1 MEISSRM
8 KNLLNT
14 MNLIMNDKIPER
26 DINYWEWNSGVGL
39 FGVSEAYERTND
51 ADYIKFIRE
60 WFDKNGGDDRYR
72 GSVNCV
78 IPCYA
83 ALTLYRA
90 DRDERCLSVCDEYAD
105 WAQNVSIK
113 TKNGGIAHV
122 WSIGG
127 IEDYKN
133 QLWADSV
140 FMAGMFLILY
150 AMETGNENLLNFAEN
165 QVKIHIESL
174 YDGEC
179 ELFCH
184 GYHAVLNKRLGGH
197 WGRGNGWIAAAL
209 AKILATGAYKGKNS
223 VFEKSFVGLMQRAY
237 SLKCDDGMLRTLLDE
252 EQSYKEA
259 TASMLFGYAASVGC
273 EIGLLDKT
281 FLKWS
286 EDILTA
292 LEFNDDGTVKY
303 CSGGTDCFLD
313 NKKYFDVPY
322 IKSNYADGI
331 TLMFLSRFI

>member
-122 WSIGG
+122 DKKGNVAVSQIVDSDDFDACCLASELHAALQGVLGQGEDAAVRFQSIKLL
-127 IEDYKN
+127 EVVLY
-133 QLWADSV
+133 
-140 FMAGMFLILY
+140 LITEKVWHL
-150 AMETGNENLLNFAEN
+150 
-165 QVKIHIESL
+165 
-174 YDGEC
+174 D
-179 ELFCH
+179 
-184 GYHAVLNKRLGGH
+184 HAVAFLRFR
-197 WGRGNGWIAAAL
+197 RGDNVLAL
-209 AKILATGAYKGKNS
+209 
-223 VFEKSFVGLMQRAY
+223 
-237 SLKCDDGMLRTLLDE
+237 
-252 EQSYKEA
+252 
-259 TASMLFGYAASVGC
+259 
-273 EIGLLDKT
+273 
-281 FLKWS
+281 
-286 EDILTA
+286 
-292 LEFNDDGTVKY
+292 
-303 CSGGTDCFLD
+303 
-313 NKKYFDVPY
+313 
-322 IKSNYADGI
+322 
-331 TLMFLSRFI
+331 